1 MPLEEL
7 CCSISIIQYVTHTRN
22 RNMLDK
28 TLFPLL
34 GPQWSI
40 ITDLLFLS
48 TGGKCVIESA
58 SVIKSLYVAV
68 RFHAVTSV
76 PHGITETDS
85 FVLLDVPNR

>member
-1 MPLEEL
+1 
-7 CCSISIIQYVTHTRN
+7 
-22 RNMLDK
+22 MLDK

-58 SVIKSLYVAV
+58 SVIKSVYVAVAV

-76 PHGITETDS
+76 PHGITDETDS
-85 FVLLDVPNR
+85 FVLFDVPKR